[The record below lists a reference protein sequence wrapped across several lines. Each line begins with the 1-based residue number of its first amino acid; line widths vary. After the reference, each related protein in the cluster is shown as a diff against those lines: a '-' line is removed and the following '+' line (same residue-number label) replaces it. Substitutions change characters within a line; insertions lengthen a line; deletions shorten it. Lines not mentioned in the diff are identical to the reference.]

1 MKKRFAALC
10 LTCSALLSLSAPAAA
25 VRAPNDSGQ
34 PQSSTGN
41 TSVTIPSDGTLS
53 FDQIGPRVKANNLT
67 LKAAQES
74 LKSAEAMDWD
84 EAIDEMELQI
94 SMLVSSGA
102 GQLAEANQKI
112 KDAIDAID
120 TTTGKIE
127 NAEGFVNN
135 VVLAGSLTSLGQYSQ
150 IQAESLK
157 ASLESMEDQLD
168 DLQDQKEDYQKT
180 LEDTARQI
188 DYAAAQTIA
197 GAESLYLTILS
208 TQLQLEALQET
219 MESTQRSLQEV
230 ELRYELGQVSQLTLL
245 QAQSGYDSLK
255 ASMDSLENTISTL
268 YSSLQSLMGDVPTG
282 RLTLTS
288 TPYVTQGQL
297 AAISYTSDLEKAKE
311 NSYTLYASA
320 RSVEDA
326 KQAMDDARREE
337 GKNSYQYKMAEY
349 TYQSTLYQND
359 ATIAEF
365 ELSFQSLYKALA
377 PAQAALSAKESALAY
392 EEQVY
397 AVAERK
403 HELGNLSDNALLDA
417 KNTLNTAKR
426 DVTAAEM
433 ELYTAYHSYEQAVK
447 QGLVSSAG

>member
-84 EAIDEMELQI
+84 EAIDEMEDAIDAMELQI

-102 GQLAEANQKI
+102 GELANAKKNLEHTLKQI
-112 KDAIDAID
+112 AI
-120 TTTGKIE
+120 TEGKIS
-127 NAEGFVNN
+127 N
-135 VVLAGSLTSLGQYSQ
+135 VSDITDGMFDSLSLIALGKYSEM
-150 IQAESLK
+150 QAASLK
-157 ASLESMEDQLD
+157 ASLESME
-168 DLQDQKEDYQKT
+168 
-180 LEDTARQI
+180 
-188 DYAAAQTIA
+188 
-197 GAESLYLTILS
+197 
-208 TQLQLEALQET
+208 
-219 MESTQRSLQEV
+219 STQRSLREV

>member
-84 EAIDEMELQI
+84 EAIDEMEDAIDAMELQI

-102 GQLAEANQKI
+102 GELANAKKNLEHTLKQI
-112 KDAIDAID
+112 AI
-120 TTTGKIE
+120 TEGKIS
-127 NAEGFVNN
+127 N
-135 VVLAGSLTSLGQYSQ
+135 VSDITDGMFDSLSLIALGKYSEM
-150 IQAESLK
+150 QAASLK

-219 MESTQRSLQEV
+219 MESTQRSLREV

-282 RLTLTS
+282 RLTLPAPPTSPRDNWPPFPIPPTWKRPRRTATPSMPLPGLWRTPSRPWTTPGGRRERTATS
-288 TPYVTQGQL
+288 TRWRSIP
-297 AAISYTSDLEKAKE
+297 ISPPSIKTTPPSRSLNSPSNPSTRPSPPPKPRCRPRRVPWPMRNRSTPWQSESTSWAT
-311 NSYTLYASA
+311 SRITPFWTL
-320 RSVEDA
+320 RT
-326 KQAMDDARREE
+326 R
-337 GKNSYQYKMAEY
+337 
-349 TYQSTLYQND
+349 
-359 ATIAEF
+359 
-365 ELSFQSLYKALA
+365 
-377 PAQAALSAKESALAY
+377 
-392 EEQVY
+392 
-397 AVAERK
+397 
-403 HELGNLSDNALLDA
+403 
-417 KNTLNTAKR
+417 
-426 DVTAAEM
+426 
-433 ELYTAYHSYEQAVK
+433 
-447 QGLVSSAG
+447 

>member
-84 EAIDEMELQI
+84 EAIDEMEDAIDAMELQI

-102 GQLAEANQKI
+102 GQLAEAEQKI
-112 KDAIDAID
+112 TEAISAINQASGIIEDA
-120 TTTGKIE
+120 K
-127 NAEGFVNN
+127 GFVNN
-135 VVLAGSLTSLGQYSQ
+135 IVLAGSLTSLGQYSQ

-219 MESTQRSLQEV
+219 MESTQRSLREV

-365 ELSFQSLYKALA
+365 ELSSNPSTRPSPPPKPRCRPRRVPWPMRNRSTPWQS
-377 PAQAALSAKESALAY
+377 ESTNWATS
-392 EEQVY
+392 
-397 AVAERK
+397 RTTPFW
-403 HELGNLSDNALLDA
+403 
-417 KNTLNTAKR
+417 TLRTR
-426 DVTAAEM
+426 
-433 ELYTAYHSYEQAVK
+433 
-447 QGLVSSAG
+447 

>member
-84 EAIDEMELQI
+84 EAIDEMEDAIDAMELQI

-150 IQAESLK
+150 IQ
-157 ASLESMEDQLD
+157 
-168 DLQDQKEDYQKT
+168 
-180 LEDTARQI
+180 EDTARQI

-219 MESTQRSLQEV
+219 MESTQRSLREV

>member
-1 MKKRFAALC
+1 M
-10 LTCSALLSLSAPAAA
+10 
-25 VRAPNDSGQ
+25 
-34 PQSSTGN
+34 
-41 TSVTIPSDGTLS
+41 
-53 FDQIGPRVKANNLT
+53 
-67 LKAAQES
+67 KAAQES

-84 EAIDEMELQI
+84 EAIDEMEDAIDAMELQI

-102 GQLAEANQKI
+102 GELANAKKNLEHTLKQI
-112 KDAIDAID
+112 AI
-120 TTTGKIE
+120 TEGKIS
-127 NAEGFVNN
+127 N
-135 VVLAGSLTSLGQYSQ
+135 VSDITDGMFDSLSLIALGKYSEM
-150 IQAESLK
+150 QAASLK

-219 MESTQRSLQEV
+219 MESTQRSLREV

-417 KNTLNTAKR
+417 KNTPLSGMSPRQRWSCTPPITATNR
-426 DVTAAEM
+426 P
-433 ELYTAYHSYEQAVK
+433 
-447 QGLVSSAG
+447 

>member
-84 EAIDEMELQI
+84 EAIDEMEDAIDAMELQI

-102 GQLAEANQKI
+102 GELANAKKNLEHTLKQI
-112 KDAIDAID
+112 AI
-120 TTTGKIE
+120 TEGKIS
-127 NAEGFVNN
+127 N
-135 VVLAGSLTSLGQYSQ
+135 VSDITDGMFDSLSLIALGKYSEM
-150 IQAESLK
+150 QAASLK

-219 MESTQRSLQEV
+219 MESTQRSLREV

-377 PAQAALSAKESALAY
+377 PRRVPWPMRNRSTPWQSESTSWATS
-392 EEQVY
+392 
-397 AVAERK
+397 RITPFW
-403 HELGNLSDNALLDA
+403 
-417 KNTLNTAKR
+417 TLRTR
-426 DVTAAEM
+426 
-433 ELYTAYHSYEQAVK
+433 
-447 QGLVSSAG
+447 

>member
-84 EAIDEMELQI
+84 EAIDEMEDAIDAMELQI

-397 AVAERK
+397 AGTRAP
-403 HELGNLSDNALLDA
+403 S
-417 KNTLNTAKR
+417 TAKR
-426 DVTAAEM
+426 CWSCGGRGTPSGTGWRE
-433 ELYTAYHSYEQAVK
+433 S
-447 QGLVSSAG
+447 

>member
-84 EAIDEMELQI
+84 EAIDEME
-94 SMLVSSGA
+94 
-102 GQLAEANQKI
+102 
-112 KDAIDAID
+112 DAIDAMELQLD
-120 TTTGKIE
+120 MLLTGSSGQLIAAEKALADSLSKIE
-127 NAEGFVNN
+127 ISNNKISGLDELIEN
-135 VVLAGSLTSLGQYSQ
+135 VVAVSSLTALSEYSKMQAASL
-150 IQAESLK
+150 ET
-157 ASLESMEDQLD
+157 SLESMEDQLD
-168 DLQDQKEDYQKT
+168 DLKDQKEDYQKT

-297 AAISYTSDLEKAKE
+297 AAISYTSDLEKAKK

-359 ATIAEF
+359 ATIA
-365 ELSFQSLYKALA
+365 
-377 PAQAALSAKESALAY
+377 
-392 EEQVY
+392 
-397 AVAERK
+397 
-403 HELGNLSDNALLDA
+403 
-417 KNTLNTAKR
+417 
-426 DVTAAEM
+426 
-433 ELYTAYHSYEQAVK
+433 
-447 QGLVSSAG
+447 

>member
-1 MKKRFAALC
+1 M
-10 LTCSALLSLSAPAAA
+10 
-25 VRAPNDSGQ
+25 
-34 PQSSTGN
+34 
-41 TSVTIPSDGTLS
+41 
-53 FDQIGPRVKANNLT
+53 
-67 LKAAQES
+67 
-74 LKSAEAMDWD
+74 
-84 EAIDEMELQI
+84 
-94 SMLVSSGA
+94 
-102 GQLAEANQKI
+102 
-112 KDAIDAID
+112 
-120 TTTGKIE
+120 
-127 NAEGFVNN
+127 
-135 VVLAGSLTSLGQYSQ
+135 
-150 IQAESLK
+150 
-157 ASLESMEDQLD
+157 
-168 DLQDQKEDYQKT
+168 
-180 LEDTARQI
+180 
-188 DYAAAQTIA
+188 
-197 GAESLYLTILS
+197 
-208 TQLQLEALQET
+208 
-219 MESTQRSLQEV
+219 

-377 PAQAALSAKESALAY
+377 PAPSR
-392 EEQVY
+392 
-397 AVAERK
+397 AV
-403 HELGNLSDNALLDA
+403 G
-417 KNTLNTAKR
+417 
-426 DVTAAEM
+426 
-433 ELYTAYHSYEQAVK
+433 
-447 QGLVSSAG
+447 QGECPGL

>member
-84 EAIDEMELQI
+84 EAIDEMEDAIDAMELQI

-102 GQLAEANQKI
+102 GELANAKKNLEHTLKQI
-112 KDAIDAID
+112 AI
-120 TTTGKIE
+120 TEGKIS
-127 NAEGFVNN
+127 N
-135 VVLAGSLTSLGQYSQ
+135 VSDITDGMFDSLSLIALGKYSEM
-150 IQAESLK
+150 QAASLK

-219 MESTQRSLQEV
+219 MESTQRSLREV

-377 PAQAALSAKESALAY
+377 PAQAALSAECP
-392 EEQVY
+392 
-397 AVAERK
+397 
-403 HELGNLSDNALLDA
+403 
-417 KNTLNTAKR
+417 
-426 DVTAAEM
+426 
-433 ELYTAYHSYEQAVK
+433 
-447 QGLVSSAG
+447 GL

>member
-84 EAIDEMELQI
+84 EAIDEMEDAIDAMELQI

-102 GQLAEANQKI
+102 GELANAKKNLEHTLKQI
-112 KDAIDAID
+112 AI
-120 TTTGKIE
+120 TEGKIS
-127 NAEGFVNN
+127 N
-135 VVLAGSLTSLGQYSQ
+135 VSDITDGMFDSLSLIALGKYSEM
-150 IQAESLK
+150 QAASLK

-219 MESTQRSLQEV
+219 MESTQRSLREV

-397 AVAERK
+397 AVAAVSYTHLTLPTTER
-403 HELGNLSDNALLDA
+403 
-417 KNTLNTAKR
+417 
-426 DVTAAEM
+426 V
-433 ELYTAYHSYEQAVK
+433 
-447 QGLVSSAG
+447 

>member
-84 EAIDEMELQI
+84 EAIDEMEDAIDAMELQI

-102 GQLAEANQKI
+102 GELANAKKNLEHTLKQI
-112 KDAIDAID
+112 AI
-120 TTTGKIE
+120 TEGKIS
-127 NAEGFVNN
+127 N
-135 VVLAGSLTSLGQYSQ
+135 VSDITDGMFDSLSLIALGKYSEM
-150 IQAESLK
+150 QAASLK

-219 MESTQRSLQEV
+219 MESTQRSLREV

-365 ELSFQSLYKALA
+365 ELSFNPSTSPR
-377 PAQAALSAKESALAY
+377 PAQAALSARRVPRPMRNRSTPWQSEARAG
-392 EEQVY
+392 QP
-397 AVAERK
+397 
-403 HELGNLSDNALLDA
+403 LG
-417 KNTLNTAKR
+417 
-426 DVTAAEM
+426 
-433 ELYTAYHSYEQAVK
+433 
-447 QGLVSSAG
+447 

>member
-1 MKKRFAALC
+1 M
-10 LTCSALLSLSAPAAA
+10 
-25 VRAPNDSGQ
+25 
-34 PQSSTGN
+34 
-41 TSVTIPSDGTLS
+41 
-53 FDQIGPRVKANNLT
+53 
-67 LKAAQES
+67 
-74 LKSAEAMDWD
+74 
-84 EAIDEMELQI
+84 
-94 SMLVSSGA
+94 
-102 GQLAEANQKI
+102 
-112 KDAIDAID
+112 
-120 TTTGKIE
+120 
-127 NAEGFVNN
+127 
-135 VVLAGSLTSLGQYSQ
+135 
-150 IQAESLK
+150 K

-208 TQLQLEALQET
+208 TQLQPEALQET
-219 MESTQRSLQEV
+219 MESTQRSLREV

-377 PAQAALSAKESALAY
+377 PA
-392 EEQVY
+392 
-397 AVAERK
+397 
-403 HELGNLSDNALLDA
+403 
-417 KNTLNTAKR
+417 
-426 DVTAAEM
+426 
-433 ELYTAYHSYEQAVK
+433 
-447 QGLVSSAG
+447 

>member
-84 EAIDEMELQI
+84 EAIDEMEDAIDAMELQI

-297 AAISYTSDLEKAKE
+297 AAISYTSDLE
-311 NSYTLYASA
+311 
-320 RSVEDA
+320 D
-326 KQAMDDARREE
+326 
-337 GKNSYQYKMAEY
+337 
-349 TYQSTLYQND
+349 
-359 ATIAEF
+359 
-365 ELSFQSLYKALA
+365 
-377 PAQAALSAKESALAY
+377 
-392 EEQVY
+392 
-397 AVAERK
+397 RK
-403 HELGNLSDNALLDA
+403 SN
-417 KNTLNTAKR
+417 
-426 DVTAAEM
+426 V
-433 ELYTAYHSYEQAVK
+433 
-447 QGLVSSAG
+447 

>member
-84 EAIDEMELQI
+84 EAIDEMEDAIDAMELQI

-102 GQLAEANQKI
+102 GELANAKKNLEHTLKQI
-112 KDAIDAID
+112 AI
-120 TTTGKIE
+120 TEGKIS
-127 NAEGFVNN
+127 N
-135 VVLAGSLTSLGQYSQ
+135 VSDITDGMFDSLSLIALGKYSEM
-150 IQAESLK
+150 QAASLK

-219 MESTQRSLQEV
+219 MESTQRSLREV

-365 ELSFQSLYKALA
+365 ELSFQPSTRPSPPPK
-377 PAQAALSAKESALAY
+377 PRCRPRRVPWPMRNRSTPWQSESTSWATS
-392 EEQVY
+392 
-397 AVAERK
+397 RITPFW
-403 HELGNLSDNALLDA
+403 
-417 KNTLNTAKR
+417 TLRTR
-426 DVTAAEM
+426 
-433 ELYTAYHSYEQAVK
+433 
-447 QGLVSSAG
+447 

>member
-10 LTCSALLSLSAPAAA
+10 LTCSALLSLSTPAAA

-84 EAIDEMELQI
+84 EAMELQI

-102 GQLAEANQKI
+102 GQLAEAKQKI
-112 KDAIDAID
+112 TEAISAINQAS
-120 TTTGKIE
+120 GIIE
-127 NAEGFVNN
+127 DAEGFVNN
-135 VVLAGSLTSLGQYSQ
+135 IVLAGSLTSLGQYSQ

-168 DLQDQKEDYQKT
+168 DLKDQKEDYQKT